1 MKKLWTIFLASL
13 LMFCMSVSLFA
24 CNKTSSIPD
33 GHYAIAGENN
43 TFERVGGDIRNTYGW
58 IIDGDTAEQ
67 WTSSMCTYKAK
78 IVEKDGEILFDGYEW
93 RDALDILLGAKSKR
107 GSNHDYTVV
116 YDEANGSI
124 TLTPSAILQ

>member
-1 MKKLWTIFLASL
+1 MKKILANLFAVL
-13 LMFCMSVSLFA
+13 LMLCMSISLIA

-33 GHYAIAGENN
+33 GHYAMTEENN
-43 TFERVGGDIRNTYGW
+43 SFKYIKGNVRDTYGW